1 MNNYKLTVCYDGT
14 RYKGWQK
21 QGNTGLTIQGK
32 LEEQLSRLLGEAVEV
47 AGCGRTDAG
56 VHARAQVCSFHAS
69 QAVDCGELLAS
80 LRETLPEDIG
90 AVSLEEAPPRFHARL
105 SCTEKTYVYRI
116 WNSAEPD
123 VFQRRYRLS
132 VPQVLDLSAMRK
144 AAALLCG
151 RHDFAAFCTARPGK
165 KSTVRELRS
174 VDFQREGDELRLVF
188 TGDGFLYNMVRILTG
203 TLLEVGLGARS
214 PESVADAL
222 GSLDRTQAGPT
233 APAKGLILWQV
244 RYGNKSF
251 CNSSNR

>member
-32 LEEQLSRLLGEAVEV
+32 LEEQLSRLIGEPVEA

-56 VHARAQVCSFHAS
+56 VHARAQVCSFRTQTAL
-69 QAVDCGELLAS
+69 DCGNLLKR

-90 AVSLEEAPPRFHARL
+90 ALSLEEAPARFHARL
-105 SCTEKTYVYRI
+105 SCLEKTYVYRI

-123 VFQRRYRLS
+123 VFERRYRYAL
-132 VPQVLDLSAMRK
+132 PEKLDLPSMK
-144 AAALLCG
+144 QAASLLCG

-165 KSTVRELRS
+165 KSTVRDLRS
-174 VDFQREGDELRLVF
+174 VELQQDGAELRLVF

-203 TLLEVGLGARS
+203 TLLEVGLGRMPVSRIPA
-214 PESVADAL
+214 VLAA
-222 GSLDRTQAGPT
+222 GDRAMAGPT

-244 RYGNKSF
+244 NYPDQGG
-251 CNSSNR
+251 